1 VADVSLRLIDDMAL
15 AEHPY
20 RDRLDPILDEVA
32 RAARRHSLTPSSGAP
47 GKGILRVEI
56 EHSVRR
62 VVQVYW
68 TPFEASVPGRSVG
81 LHLEVAE
88 PRVHWAECY
97 LSPEFRSW
105 VFCFAERADGEIQLS
120 YHADYASP
128 IQAIEGFFSLASW
141 YVLTATDLK
150 WSDVVLRLGEAIDWA
165 RHSRLQLP
173 AAAADK
179 AVQESLKKSTIFW
192 MRWSDDGTERTMP
205 VWYLFDV
212 KANKIYVLS
221 GERQQTIPG
230 ARTMRECD
238 VILRWKGKNA
248 SVAELPA
255 AVRAL
260 PPGPEWDTVAEKIAE
275 KRLNIPGL
283 PEETAK
289 RWRDECV
296 ILELTLLG

>member
-1 VADVSLRLIDDMAL
+1 MAI
-15 AEHPY
+15 AEQQST
-20 RDRLDPILDEVA
+20 RDPLDPILDEVA
-32 RAARRHSLTPSSGAP
+32 RAARRHALTE
-47 GKGILRVEI
+47 GKVDEAKGVLRVEY

-62 VVQVYW
+62 IVQVYW

-97 LSPEFRSW
+97 LSPEFRNW
-105 VFCFAERADGEIQLS
+105 VFCFAERQDGDIQLS
-120 YHADYASP
+120 YHAEYPSP
-128 IQAIEGFFSLASW
+128 VEAIEGFFDLASW
-141 YVLTATDLK
+141 YVLTATDLT
-150 WSDVVLRLGEAIDWA
+150 WSDVVVQVGEGISWDRRTPGHLGGE
-165 RHSRLQLP
+165 ST
-173 AAAADK
+173 DK

-192 MRWSDDGTERTMP
+192 MRWSDDGVERTMP
-205 VWYLFDV
+205 VWYLYDA

-221 GERQQTIPG
+221 GERQQTLPG
-230 ARTMRECD
+230 ARSIRECN
-238 VILRWKGKNA
+238 VILRWKGRNA

-260 PPGPEWDTVAEKIAE
+260 PPGPEWDQVAERIAE

-296 ILELTLLG
+296 ILELTLLA